1 VEDEKYLSKTSEHCL
16 DHIFSHVNWF
26 FDVLML
32 MVPPEKNTDA
42 NEILMFGDYY
52 LTGYAVF
59 LDVLD
64 EADGIT
70 VEGYWYQ

>member
-1 VEDEKYLSKTSEHCL
+1 
-16 DHIFSHVNWF
+16 
-26 FDVLML
+26 ML